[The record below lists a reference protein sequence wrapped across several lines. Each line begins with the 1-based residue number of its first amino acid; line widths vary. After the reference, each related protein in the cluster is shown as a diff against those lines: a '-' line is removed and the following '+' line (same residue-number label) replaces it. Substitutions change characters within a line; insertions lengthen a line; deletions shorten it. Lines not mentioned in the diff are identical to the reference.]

1 MQESQAAKVG
11 VQAAGVDRRTVAQ
24 EETHAPAENVTPGV
38 HVRQLAFPAPLHVRH
53 VAWHTA
59 HVDAPPL

>member
-11 VQAAGVDRRTVAQ
+11 VQAAGVDPRTVAQ

-38 HVRQLAFPAPLHVRH
+38 HVRQLALPAPLHVRH
-53 VAWHTA
+53 VA
-59 HVDAPPL
+59 